1 MTVEQLPAAAAT
13 EYEQLLVSRPSPH
26 VALVTLHRPERLNA
40 FTDRMFGE
48 LHSAVRRLGADDT
61 VRAVVLTGA
70 GRAFCAGLDLDEA
83 ARLPQLGAAAFL
95 RTQNRWAAAATAVAA
110 IAQPV
115 IAAINGPA
123 AGAGFSLAAACD
135 IRLASPSAKFNAAF
149 VRIGLSGGDCG
160 ISWTLPRIVGLGMAS
175 ELLYTGRFVEA
186 DEAQRI
192 GLVNRVADDAVAAA
206 VALAEQIAAN
216 SPVGIQ
222 LTKSLLLAA
231 AEGGSLQAAL
241 EVENRSQV
249 LAVQTSDMT
258 EALDAFRAKRAP
270 VFENR

>member
-1 MTVEQLPAAAAT
+1 
-13 EYEQLLVSRPSPH
+13 
-26 VALVTLHRPERLNA
+26 
-40 FTDRMFGE
+40 
-48 LHSAVRRLGADDT
+48 
-61 VRAVVLTGA
+61 
-70 GRAFCAGLDLDEA
+70 
-83 ARLPQLGAAAFL
+83 
-95 RTQNRWAAAATAVAA
+95 
-110 IAQPV
+110 
-115 IAAINGPA
+115 
-123 AGAGFSLAAACD
+123 
-135 IRLASPSAKFNAAF
+135 
-149 VRIGLSGGDCG
+149 
-160 ISWTLPRIVGLGMAS
+160 MAS

-192 GLVNRVADDAVAAA
+192 GLVNRVADDVVAAA
-206 VALAEQIAAN
+206 IALAEQIAAN

-249 LAVQTSDMT
+249 IAVQTSDMT